1 MLGISSLVNAFP
13 YEVPSFIPHILLETA
28 MKHSASPVPIST
40 TIRAMLAG
48 FKRSHQDSWAED
60 QKAFL
65 ESQLRDLHD
74 LLTGSSYCEWV
85 LQSDRMLLALTPRS
99 LHHRRLKTR

>member
-13 YEVPSFIPHILLETA
+13 YEVPSFIPNILLETA

-40 TIRAMLAG
+40 TIRAMLSG

-60 QKAFL
+60 QKAFT
-65 ESQLRDLHD
+65 ETQLQDLHD
-74 LLTGSSYCEWV
+74 LLTGSSYCEGSSWLSV
-85 LQSDRMLLALTPRS
+85 LV
-99 LHHRRLKTR
+99 RR